1 MDQEKLRTTLQIGE
15 TIAVEFKKC
24 SNRIENDV
32 YQSVC
37 SFLNR
42 FGGDIYLGVEDDGT
56 VCGVPENA
64 AGDMVK
70 NFIKIISNPNMF
82 TPTIYLSPEIIKY
95 EGKTIIHIHIP
106 VSAEVHSFKKEVYDR
121 VDDADVKVTATAQ
134 LAMMYIRKQNRFTE
148 KQIYPYISLEDFRL
162 DLLPRIRKMA
172 TSNIEGLHS
181 WESMSDEELLRSAGL
196 YGKDRA
202 TGESGYNLAAVM
214 LLGKDDLIMDICPA
228 YETDALVRR
237 VNVDRYDDREII
249 RTNLIE
255 SYDQLMEFGRK
266 HLPDK
271 FFIEGVERKNLRNII
286 TREMIANTLIHREF
300 TSSYTAKFVIEK
312 DRMYTENANR
322 SSGDG
327 IITPDNM
334 EPNPKNPIIASFFRN
349 IGWSDRLG
357 SGVRNIFKYS
367 KYYSGEEPEFVE
379 GDVFRIIVP
388 SNEDYS
394 YDNPQNDSIDE
405 LERKNEEKLEKN
417 QKRFG
422 ESSEK
427 VRRKFG
433 EKSEKDQIEIK
444 NGRIT
449 DIQKQILEILSEDN
463 QCSARK
469 IAEQIGVSSRSIES
483 NIKKLKGYGMLTRHG
498 SARSGYWKVEIY
510 RELP

>member
-1 MDQEKLRTTLQIGE
+1 
-15 TIAVEFKKC
+15 
-24 SNRIENDV
+24 
-32 YQSVC
+32 
-37 SFLNR
+37 
-42 FGGDIYLGVEDDGT
+42 
-56 VCGVPENA
+56 
-64 AGDMVK
+64 
-70 NFIKIISNPNMF
+70 
-82 TPTIYLSPEIIKY
+82 
-95 EGKTIIHIHIP
+95 
-106 VSAEVHSFKKEVYDR
+106 
-121 VDDADVKVTATAQ
+121 
-134 LAMMYIRKQNRFTE
+134 MMYIRKQNKFTE
-148 KQIYPYISLEDFRL
+148 KQIYPYISLEDLRL

-172 TSNIEGLHS
+172 TNNIEGVHS

-196 YGKDRA
+196 YGKDRL
-202 TGESGYNLAAVM
+202 TGKSGYNLAAVM

-266 HLPDK
+266 HLSDK

-312 DRMYTENANR
+312 DRMYVENANR

-349 IGWSDRLG
+349 IGWADRLG

-367 KYYSGEEPEFVE
+367 KFYSGQEPEFIE

-388 SNEDYS
+388 LNEEYS
-394 YDNPQNDSIDE
+394 YDNAKPSSIDE
-405 LERKNEEKLEKN
+405 LKKEIEEELERNRIK
-417 QKRFG
+417 FG

-427 VRRKFG
+427 VRRKIG
-433 EKSEKDQIEIK
+433 EDSEKDQIAIK
-444 NGRIT
+444 KVVVT
-449 DIQKQILEILSEDN
+449 DIQEQILDILAEN
-463 QCSARK
+463 NKCSAK
-469 IAEQIGVSSRSIES
+469 KMAEEIGVSSRSIEN
-483 NIKKLKGYGMLTRHG
+483 NIKKLKEYGMLERHG
-498 SARSGYWKVEIY
+498 SPKNGYWEI
-510 RELP
+510 EI

>member
-1 MDQEKLRTTLQIGE
+1 
-15 TIAVEFKKC
+15 
-24 SNRIENDV
+24 
-32 YQSVC
+32 
-37 SFLNR
+37 
-42 FGGDIYLGVEDDGT
+42 
-56 VCGVPENA
+56 
-64 AGDMVK
+64 
-70 NFIKIISNPNMF
+70 
-82 TPTIYLSPEIIKY
+82 
-95 EGKTIIHIHIP
+95 
-106 VSAEVHSFKKEVYDR
+106 
-121 VDDADVKVTATAQ
+121 
-134 LAMMYIRKQNRFTE
+134 
-148 KQIYPYISLEDFRL
+148 
-162 DLLPRIRKMA
+162 
-172 TSNIEGLHS
+172 
-181 WESMSDEELLRSAGL
+181 
-196 YGKDRA
+196 
-202 TGESGYNLAAVM
+202 
-214 LLGKDDLIMDICPA
+214 MDI
-228 YETDALVRR
+228 
-237 VNVDRYDDREII
+237 IWQ
-249 RTNLIE
+249 
-255 SYDQLMEFGRK
+255 QLCYW
-266 HLPDK
+266 
-271 FFIEGVERKNLRNII
+271 
-286 TREMIANTLIHREF
+286 EMIANTLIHREF

-388 SNEDYS
+388 LNEDYS

-417 QKRFG
+417 
-422 ESSEK
+422 
-427 VRRKFG
+427 
-433 EKSEKDQIEIK
+433 QIEIK